1 MCEISFLLGAEA
13 TVLTET
19 VYFMKDLV
27 NVGFY
32 INVIGAVQG
41 IFLAII
47 LFNSRNH
54 QAANRILGALLLVIS
69 YLLVW
74 TVIHDSRQLVH
85 YSNLWGTGPALSL
98 AIVPL
103 LFLYVKAMT
112 STHFVWKKTYYFH
125 FLPVLLFLLSN
136 VPFYLQDEEVRQDLI
151 IAHYKTSPGSFFFF
165 LLLNIYFILYVVRII
180 RMLAHY
186 ERSIK
191 NYYADTERIRLN
203 WMRNLLVVV
212 GLVWLGYAIASGVAG
227 LHIASTWLCFILS
240 LFVYYVAYMSIRQPV
255 ILATWANNQVAI
267 PTTEHTDEP
276 EDNLLSAQPI
286 VAVAPTKYAKSG
298 LTHHEIDCYV
308 QKLTSVMK
316 EEKMYRNNGLT
327 LKELADRLTLST
339 HHLSQLLNQSLQENF
354 YDFVNRYRVEEVK
367 QELLN
372 PKKQHLTIL
381 AIALEAG
388 FTSKAAFNTTFK
400 KHTGCT
406 PTQYKRKLSNR

>member
-1 MCEISFLLGAEA
+1 MEPEA
-13 TVLTET
+13 TVVAKT
-19 VYFMKDLV
+19 VYFMENLV

-32 INVIGAVQG
+32 INIIGAVQG

-85 YSNLWGTGPALSL
+85 YPNLWGTGPALSL

-103 LFLYVKAMT
+103 LFLYVRAMT
-112 STHFVWKKTYYFH
+112 STQFAWKKTYYFH
-125 FLPVLLFLLSN
+125 FLPILLFLLGDL
-136 VPFYLQDEEVRQDLI
+136 PFYLQDEETQQDLI
-151 IAHYKTSPGSFFFF
+151 TVHYETSPGSFFFF
-165 LLLNIYFILYVVRII
+165 LLLSIYFVAYIASTI
-180 RMLAHY
+180 RMLARY
-186 ERSIK
+186 EQSIK
-191 NYYADTERIRLN
+191 NYYADTERIKLK
-203 WMRNLLVVV
+203 WMRNIIIVV
-212 GLVWLGYAIASGVAG
+212 GFVWLGYVIASGVAG

-267 PTTEHTDEP
+267 PATKRTDEP
-276 EDNLLSAQPI
+276 EDDLLSAQPT

-298 LTHHEIDCYV
+298 LIHHEIDGYV
-308 QKLTSVMK
+308 QKLADVME
-316 EEKMYRNNGLT
+316 EEKMYRNDGLT
-327 LKELADRLTLST
+327 LKELADRLALST

-388 FTSKAAFNTTFK
+388 FTSKAAFNAAFK
-400 KHTGCT
+400 KHIGCT
-406 PTQYKRKLSNR
+406 PTQYKRRLGNK